1 MHEHVGNFSWATMEE
16 TDAAK
21 IAMLVVQADQIVE
34 SQELDE
40 KIYRHLPQAKEY
52 KVEDGNH
59 MDGLPF

>member
-1 MHEHVGNFSWATMEE
+1 MHEHVGNFSWANMEE

-21 IAMLVVQADQIVE
+21 IVE

-52 KVEDGNH
+52 KVEDGIH
-59 MDGLPF
+59 MDGSPF